1 MAFATLDNLYQ
12 LKELNHSEIL
22 MLLSHVNQYFIVLK
36 QMQPHQMKY
45 VAQPFLF
52 AQEIMKVQGKKDLDF
67 ITYTYLTSP
76 VNMQWCTLKDQMTIV
91 TVMDVKIFCLL
102 CKAYT
107 EDLLPTLEIDNIKIL
122 LDMSTYFIHEF
133 GKMEQAS
140 YLSSQCAAALC
151 HLLNK
156 LDSAEDFDSIK
167 DTYELTLK
175 TVLNI
180 PKVMLQKDV
189 Q

>member
-76 VNMQWCTLKDQMTIV
+76 VNM
-91 TVMDVKIFCLL
+91 
-102 CKAYT
+102 
-107 EDLLPTLEIDNIKIL
+107 
-122 LDMSTYFIHEF
+122 
-133 GKMEQAS
+133 
-140 YLSSQCAAALC
+140 
-151 HLLNK
+151 
-156 LDSAEDFDSIK
+156 
-167 DTYELTLK
+167 
-175 TVLNI
+175 
-180 PKVMLQKDV
+180 
-189 Q
+189 